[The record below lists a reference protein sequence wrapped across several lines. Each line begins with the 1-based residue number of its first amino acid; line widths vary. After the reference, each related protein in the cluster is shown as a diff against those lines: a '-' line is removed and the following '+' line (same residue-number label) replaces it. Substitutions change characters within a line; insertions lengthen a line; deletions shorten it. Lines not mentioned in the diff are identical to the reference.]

1 MSLKPTG
8 GGTEL
13 DSVAHA
19 ALESL
24 SQDMVAR
31 RAFGF
36 VTVEI
41 HYQAGVPY
49 HVRRSI
55 SITDKAAGEPWNKLS
70 R

>member
-1 MSLKPTG
+1 
-8 GGTEL
+8 
-13 DSVAHA
+13 
-19 ALESL
+19 
-24 SQDMVAR
+24 MVAR